1 MTRENLKYDLPCIN
15 FGISG
20 VLVNTAYQLFMK
32 VVGAETMFFNAKR
45 KLGIIIIL
53 GIYITSKIM
62 GAISGGY

>member
-1 MTRENLKYDLPCIN
+1 MACIN

-62 GAISGGY
+62 GAISGEY

>member
-1 MTRENLKYDLPCIN
+1 MIWLALILG
-15 FGISG
+15 FGLSG
-20 VLVNTAYQLFMK
+20 ILVNTAYQLFMK

-62 GAISGGY
+62 GAISGG

>member
-1 MTRENLKYDLPCIN
+1 MIWLALILG
-15 FGISG
+15 FGLSG
-20 VLVNTAYQLFMK
+20 ILVNTVYQLFMK

>member
-1 MTRENLKYDLPCIN
+1 MIWFALILG

-62 GAISGGY
+62 GAISGA